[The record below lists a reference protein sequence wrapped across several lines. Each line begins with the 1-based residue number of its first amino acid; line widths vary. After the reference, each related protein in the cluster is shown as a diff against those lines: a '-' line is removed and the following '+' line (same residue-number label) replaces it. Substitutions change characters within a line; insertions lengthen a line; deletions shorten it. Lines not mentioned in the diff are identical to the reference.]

1 MTETFVLDDAMRDRM
16 AALNPKASM
25 RVANRLIEAS
35 DRHYWSPDDATLAAL
50 HAATDAIED
59 RLEGI
64 SA

>member
-1 MTETFVLDDAMRDRM
+1 MRDRLT
-16 AALNPKASM
+16 ALNPKASM

-35 DRHYWSPDDATLAAL
+35 DRKYWSPDPETLAAL

-64 SA
+64 AA